1 MTAESRFKQ
10 WKKPLTI
17 AFFLLLIVLFTL
29 LARRIDWSEVV
40 QTLGDFKLRTLL
52 IASALTLCSFLVY
65 ASFDLIGRTYIRQN
79 LVWKQILPVGIISY
93 AFNLNLSAWV
103 GGIAM
108 RYRLYSR
115 LGVST
120 GNIAKILGLS
130 LATNWFGY
138 MAIAGVVFSSGLV
151 TMPPGWKVSTTALQG
166 IGALL
171 VLASLGYLVAC
182 QFSKKRAW
190 TVRGMEIN
198 LPSVRMACLQL
209 LLGALNWSLMAAVIF
224 TLLPAKLDYPL
235 VLGVLLISAIA
246 GVLTHIP
253 AGLGVLE
260 AVFIALL
267 QHEASRGSLLAG
279 LIAYRAIYFIV
290 PLLIALVMYLGVEA
304 KAKALRVKK
313 APA

>member
-1 MTAESRFKQ
+1 MTR
-10 WKKPLTI
+10 LTAKDFAPELLELYDYYAHGQI
-17 AFFLLLIVLFTL
+17 NRREFLDRAALLT
-29 LARRIDWSEVV
+29 
-40 QTLGDFKLRTLL
+40 
-52 IASALTLCSFLVY
+52 
-65 ASFDLIGRTYIRQN
+65 
-79 LVWKQILPVGIISY
+79 
-93 AFNLNLSAWV
+93 V
-103 GGIAM
+103 GGTALSLLTALCPNYALAEQVSFTDPAIVAEYVM
-108 RYRLYSR
+108 YPSPNGNGQVRLKVIDALLTAAGNDRR

-138 MAIAGVVFSSGLV
+138 MALAGVIFSSGLV
-151 TMPPGWKVSTTALQG
+151 TMPPGWKVSTGALQG
-166 IGALL
+166 IGVVL
-171 VLASLGYLVAC
+171 VLLSLGYLAAC
-182 QFSKKRAW
+182 QFSKKREW
-190 TVRGMEIN
+190 SVRGMEIN

-209 LLGALNWSLMAAVIF
+209 ALGALNWSLMAAVIF

-246 GVLTHIP
+246 GVITHIP

-260 AVFIALL
+260 AVFIGLL

-279 LIAYRAIYFIV
+279 LIAYRAIYFIL